1 MLPESELDL
10 STPRRRPIGGCQNMS
25 TEETEHPEN
34 TMQRR
39 YAPPEAVAGLET
51 YPKPVGFIGFVLYI
65 AFAVAFAAAAF
76 ELFPLGGPAS
86 SRTIMFGGVV
96 GAYTWGRYGRS
107 RWAGA
112 GIGLLG
118 SFIVVGLAIFVRHAV
133 S

>member
-1 MLPESELDL
+1 
-10 STPRRRPIGGCQNMS
+10 MS
-25 TEETEHPEN
+25 TEETEHPET

-39 YAPPEAVAGLET
+39 YAPPEAVAGLEAC
-51 YPKPVGFIGFVLYI
+51 PKPVGFIGFVLYI
-65 AFAVAFAAAAF
+65 AFAVAFAASAF

-118 SFIVVGLAIFVRHAV
+118 SFLVVGLAIYVRHAV